1 MGAADVTEPSPVLPP
16 IEQST
21 AKTTLRPAPRPTPLQ
36 EFDTVETSDGPEAGF
51 VVGLAALSL
60 VGIAVVASQFP
71 YGRIVAAI
79 LAVLGIVGG
88 VVSLGA
94 EGRAKLAGGVAIGLH
109 AFVLIVVL
117 MLPSWFNLDPWR
129 APTGPNRPDGPVA
142 IEHGTGQLRPLT
154 ASEWIDAAKYSWE
167 RNDVR
172 VTVRSASVGPV
183 ELSGPTDAKKKPKT
197 QYLQLRLRV
206 VNSGVERE
214 VTLSG
219 WAAGRTIEEVRL
231 VEPGGNLLKPVVF
244 DENWKPD
251 LGKSTEH
258 LFPSQSSEPR
268 WVFTA
273 PAAKVEWLRLQL
285 PGSAVGLPKEEI
297 KFQIGS
303 GFLNRITG
311 S

>member
-1 MGAADVTEPSPVLPP
+1 MGAADVTEPSPILPL
-16 IEQST
+16 IEQSKP
-21 AKTTLRPAPRPTPLQ
+21 KTDPRPTPNPAHLRQ
-36 EFDTVETSDGPEAGF
+36 FDTLETPEQPEAGF

-71 YGRIVAAI
+71 YGRLVAAV

-117 MLPSWFNLDPWR
+117 LLPSWLNLDPWR
-129 APTGPNRPDGPVA
+129 APAGTSHPDGPLA
-142 IEHGTGQLRPLT
+142 IEHGTGQLRPLS
-154 ASEWIDAAKYSWE
+154 AGEWIDATKYSWE
-167 RNDVR
+167 RDDIR

-183 ELSGPTDAKKKPKT
+183 ELSGPKDAKKTPKN

-219 WAAGRTIEEVRL
+219 WAAGRIIDDVRI
-231 VEPGGNLLKPVVF
+231 VEPAGNLLKPALF

-251 LGKSTEH
+251 RGKPAEH

-268 WVFTA
+268 LVFAA

-285 PGSAVGLPKEEI
+285 PGSAIGMPNEEI
-297 KFQIGS
+297 KFQIGA

-311 S
+311 P